1 MSRELLK
8 VFIRGSE
15 LSASSLPFTHIS
27 VRYRKPIWLPTAP
40 SKKFKIPPRTVLPD
54 NEKRELDR
62 LTKNYKTYNKAI
74 LAYHGEINARQS
86 VTDPGVIEAQRRA
99 VEEDWEHSNNLN
111 AEWNAEVAA
120 EREQR
125 LAIEKEEKVIQIVAE
140 KEAKKQKESE
150 DLERAEQAVQAEIE
164 NSKTFI
170 TRDNIDQYIEQALSS
185 HIDYNFA
192 IDKEGNVYQGKKAN
206 PRNSKEVLAEDQQ
219 EAAAKN

>member
-8 VFIRGSE
+8 VFIKGSE

-40 SKKFKIPPRTVLPD
+40 SKRFRVPTRLVLPTH
-54 NEKRELDR
+54 EKRELDR
-62 LTKNYKTYNKAI
+62 LTKNYKTYNKAM
-74 LAYHGEINARQS
+74 LAYHTDINSKQS

-99 VEEDWEHSNNLN
+99 EEEDWEQSINLN
-111 AEWNAEVAA
+111 NEWNAEVAI

-125 LAIEKEEKVIQIVAE
+125 LAIEKEQKVLQILAQKKA
-140 KEAKKQKESE
+140 KEQKEKE
-150 DLERAEQAVQAEIE
+150 DLEKAEQAVQAEIE

-170 TRDNIDQYIEQALSS
+170 TRDNIDHYIEQALSS
-185 HIDYNFA
+185 HVDYNFA

-206 PRNSKEVLAEDQQ
+206 PKSSKEVTSEN
-219 EAAAKN
+219 EEVAAKN

>member
-150 DLERAEQAVQAEIE
+150 DLERAEQAVQAEIVSCRFRISCYPRISE
-164 NSKTFI
+164 RKERCPKNHLCAHQQWPVPESNFPISTFQI
-170 TRDNIDQYIEQALSS
+170 HT
-185 HIDYNFA
+185 FA
-192 IDKEGNVYQGKKAN
+192 MFSA
-206 PRNSKEVLAEDQQ
+206 
-219 EAAAKN
+219 